1 MKFVQRV
8 YMTVFWVPVFIL
20 FFLNFK
26 TVTISLSTY
35 HQTMYNSFDKK
46 LQYTAENLQEV
57 RKNFQCNT
65 ENLKDAKE
73 SLQILTENLT
83 DVTENLQNVR
93 QIFQNTTEKAKSDD
107 TQKILIFHGRNIS
120 TEFESYYIN
129 ASDNELMDPFI
140 HQHRYRL
147 ILNQNVKCKGKN
159 VFLLIFIHIAPGNF
173 IGRKLIRST
182 FGTISSF
189 QNKNIEHV
197 FVLGKKENET
207 LQTEIQHESKRYMDI
222 IQGNFIDSYR
232 NLTYKLVF
240 SLFWVNN
247 FCNNAKFVI
256 KMDDDITINIPLIV
270 PYLTEKLNAGQTSN
284 VLECKMITE
293 NVPVRDRNNKWFIT
307 PEEYPFTKFLPYCA
321 GHSSIMSIDV
331 VRKMYKTTKKVP
343 YLWLE
348 DVYGSGFL
356 SLFLKINMFMPK
368 FYFEPVISSLYNKTC
383 SLFYLNILKNDTNSL
398 EMWKT
403 ITKYVNELDCLFGI

>member
-8 YMTVFWVPVFIL
+8 YLAVFWVPVFML
-20 FFLNFK
+20 FFLSFK

-57 RKNFQCNT
+57 RKNLQYNT
-65 ENLKDAKE
+65 EKFKDVKENLKDFTA
-73 SLQILTENLT
+73 NLT
-83 DVTENLQNVR
+83 DAKENLHHVMQK
-93 QIFQNTTEKAKSDD
+93 FQYTTEKTQSDD
-107 TQKILIFHGRNIS
+107 TQKIQIFHGRNIS

-140 HQHRYRL
+140 HQHRYEL

-159 VFLLIFIHIAPGNF
+159 VFLLIFIHMAPGNF
-173 IGRKLIRST
+173 VGRTLIRST

-197 FVLGKKENET
+197 FVLGKTENET
-207 LQTEIQHESKRYMDI
+207 LQQDIEQESKRYTDI

-240 SLFWVNN
+240 SLFWVKN

-256 KMDDDITINIPLIV
+256 KMDDDIMVNIPLIV
-270 PYLTEKLNAGQTSN
+270 PYLKEKLNAGQTSK

-293 NVPVRDRNNKWFIT
+293 NIPVRDRNNKWFIT
-307 PEEYPFTKFLPYCA
+307 REEYPFTKFLPYCA

-331 VRKMYKTTKKVP
+331 VRKMYKATKKVP
-343 YLWLE
+343 FLWLE

-356 SLFLKINMFMPK
+356 SLLLKINMFMPK
-368 FYFEPVISSLYNKTC
+368 FYFEPVINSLYNKTC

-403 ITKYVNELDCLFGI
+403 ITKYDNGLDCSF